1 MTSNTSDASVMN
13 YFNTVPGQGPMQLH
27 VNHEHYLGA
36 PVPGHLVPPASDT
49 PFMATASLGT
59 VPSPIP
65 AGAVQSLTSLLGSHG
80 IPGAPPA
87 PASASAA
94 PGPLSPLD
102 AALSALSSAGVGA
115 GAGTGLSRPRSDF
128 DFDSEEGA
136 VPVAGAGAGAGAGAR
151 GWVTPSTPPV
161 PAVPSKKS
169 HKKQSRPPVPP
180 LPPSPAP
187 GVGSGSRGDRV
198 HHDPSVH
205 EMEGVAAAEATAA
218 AAVRFAAALRVLSRY
233 GPRMSAV
240 VAQVCVYPRPC
251 APMSLHMHASTVI
264 CGHFCYPPAAS
275 PGRFLPAPL
284 PSSHRSQTWWSTTV
298 CTEAELTSSPRGV
311 RVDPPR
317 CACCALLLSCMFLV
331 KRCTL
336 CTSRDE
342 RVS

>member
-1 MTSNTSDASVMN
+1 MAMYMTSNTSDASVMN

-36 PVPGHLVPPASDT
+36 PVPGRLVPPASDT

-59 VPSPIP
+59 VPSPVP
-65 AGAVQSLTSLLGSHG
+65 AETVQSLTSLLGSHG
-80 IPGAPPA
+80 IPAAPPA
-87 PASASAA
+87 PAAASAA

-115 GAGTGLSRPRSDF
+115 GAGTGLTRPRSDF

-136 VPVAGAGAGAGAGAR
+136 VPVAGAGAR
-151 GWVTPSTPPV
+151 GTSWVAPAPPV

-187 GVGSGSRGDRV
+187 GVGSGSASAGGLRGDRV

-205 EMEGVAAAEATAA
+205 EMEGVAAPEATAA

-240 VAQVCVYPRPC
+240 VAQVCVPTSVCSHVLVHACFNCDVWAFSRLPSALHPLTGRGLGGVLPLAPRP
-251 APMSLHMHASTVI
+251 S
-264 CGHFCYPPAAS
+264 
-275 PGRFLPAPL
+275 
-284 PSSHRSQTWWSTTV
+284 
-298 CTEAELTSSPRGV
+298 
-311 RVDPPR
+311 
-317 CACCALLLSCMFLV
+317 
-331 KRCTL
+331 
-336 CTSRDE
+336 
-342 RVS
+342 